1 MRNEFEQF
9 VAKHGAYWVVALV
22 AVAIG
27 KLYSREKQTIKTVLR
42 SVLASLAISFIVVE
56 QFTGSVEQSTRSVE
70 QSTVFMYVFVASILS
85 DVIVE
90 VLMRLGVRIKED
102 PSLLTRFLPWGNK
115 N

>member
-9 VAKHGAYWVVALV
+9 VVKHGAYWVVALV

-56 QFTGSVEQSTRSVE
+56 QFTGSVD
-70 QSTVFMYVFVASILS
+70 QSTVFMYVFVSSILS

-90 VLMRLGVRIKED
+90 MIMALGIRLKED
-102 PSLLTRFLPWGNK
+102 PSLLTKFLPWGNK
-115 N
+115 K

>member
-9 VAKHGAYWVVALV
+9 VIRHGAYWVVALV

-56 QFTGSVEQSTRSVE
+56 QFTGSVEQST
-70 QSTVFMYVFVASILS
+70 VFMYVFVASILS

-90 VLMRLGVRIKED
+90 MIMALGIRLKED
-102 PSLLTRFLPWGNK
+102 PSLLTKFLPWGNK
-115 N
+115 K

>member
-9 VAKHGAYWVVALV
+9 VIKHGGYWVVALV

-42 SVLASLAISFIVVE
+42 SVLASMAISFMVVE
-56 QFTGSVEQSTRSVE
+56 QFTGSVE

-90 VLMRLGVRIKED
+90 VLMGLGVRIKED

-115 N
+115 K

>member
-1 MRNEFEQF
+1 MRDEFEQF
-9 VAKHGAYWVVALV
+9 VVKHGAYWVVALV

-42 SVLASLAISFIVVE
+42 SVIASLAISFMVVE
-56 QFTGSVEQSTRSVE
+56 QFNGSAA

-90 VLMRLGVRIKED
+90 VLMGLGVRIKED
-102 PSLLTRFLPWGNK
+102 PSLLTRFLPW
-115 N
+115 

>member
-9 VAKHGAYWVVALV
+9 VVKHGAYWVVALV

-42 SVLASLAISFIVVE
+42 SSLSALAISFIVVE
-56 QFTGSVEQSTRSVE
+56 RFSGSVE

-90 VLMRLGVRIKED
+90 MIMGLGIRIKED
-102 PSLLTRFLPWGNK
+102 PSLLMKFLPWGNK
-115 N
+115 K

>member
-1 MRNEFEQF
+1 MRNELEQF
-9 VAKHGAYWVVALV
+9 VVRHGAYWVVALV

-56 QFTGSVEQSTRSVE
+56 QFTGSVEQST
-70 QSTVFMYVFVASILS
+70 VFMYVFVASILS

-90 VLMRLGVRIKED
+90 MIMGLGIRIKED
-102 PSLLTRFLPWGNK
+102 PSLLTKFLPWSNK
-115 N
+115 K